1 MWQKQKL
8 PSEWKVQKYTVF
20 LRKFPLF
27 LRQVVIT
34 LNCVGA
40 LSTMSSFTTA
50 CCGFVWGLIKVSRKY
65 FQDCTTKSP
74 WTKASHFLP
83 TTRKITQFSEGKE
96 PKPGDKIVYTAGAFD
111 LFRIL
116 NNKNVGRK
124 CRRRLLVTF
133 CCILTLSTKAIAR
146 TSLTSWT
153 DVGHLDFLEQVA
165 KLGDYLIVG
174 LHTDPVSMLESNR
187 KCQHSV
193 NLFMYRLLF
202 FLCANNLALY

>member
-34 LNCVGA
+34 FKLCRCIVNYVQFYNCLLRVRLA
-40 LSTMSSFTTA
+40 
-50 CCGFVWGLIKVSRKY
+50 IKVSRKY

-111 LFRIL
+111 LIRIL
-116 NNKNVGRK
+116 NNKNVGWE
-124 CRRRLLVTF
+124 CTRRLLMTLY
-133 CCILTLSTKAIAR
+133 CILTLSTKAIAR
-146 TSLTSWT
+146 ISLTSWT

-174 LHTDPVSMLESNR
+174 LHTDPVSILENNR
-187 KCQHSV
+187 KCRHSE

-202 FLCANNLALY
+202 LLCANNLALYW